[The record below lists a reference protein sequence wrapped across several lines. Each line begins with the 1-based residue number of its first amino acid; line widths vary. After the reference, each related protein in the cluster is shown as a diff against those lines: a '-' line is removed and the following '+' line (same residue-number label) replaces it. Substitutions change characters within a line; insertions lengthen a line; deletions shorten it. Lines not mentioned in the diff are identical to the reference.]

1 MKVIGKILGIVTI
14 IALLCGEIVAHSFVV
29 LNQITVPEI
38 VKSAIISDDSIYE
51 GLIKEMDKQS
61 APLINGVR
69 DAIGVTTEEANAIV
83 VSKPAKE
90 LAGEMAY
97 YLSGYIRRA
106 DTMEV
111 TQEKYHEMVNN
122 ALVQIRTTSGLTETQ
137 TEQLGTYL
145 TEKVGA
151 KYLDIFSSVKKLYSE
166 NSLFSFR
173 FINLINIGHIATIL
187 ACIVLALLTAL
198 FIWSFGRTFIYS
210 GLITLVCGIP
220 MLMIG
225 INLVDYKQ
233 KIFQGDVI
241 RNIAGLLETIGKFP
255 IMVDAVISLIISIWL
270 IIKGIQLIHRRRQK
284 RREKEATIRAEQEA
298 AERKRVQEENRRL
311 EQQRRLE
318 EEKRMVEEA
327 RKEGRLEDDAP
338 VSDSP
343 VMEMLKDACLD
354 ETEEGSEENKEL

>member
-1 MKVIGKILGIVTI
+1 MKVIGKILGIITI
-14 IALLCGEIVAHSFVV
+14 ICLLCGEIIAHSFVII
-29 LNQITVPEI
+29 NQITVPEI
-38 VKSAIISDDSIYE
+38 VKSAIISDDSIYD

-61 APLINGVR
+61 AVLINGVK
-69 DAIGVTTEEANAIV
+69 DAVGVTTEEATAIV
-83 VSKPAKE
+83 SSKPAKE

-97 YLSGYIRRA
+97 YLSGYIRRV

-111 TQEKYHEMVNN
+111 NQEKYHEMVNN
-122 ALVQIRTTSGLTETQ
+122 ALVQLRTTNNLTE
-137 TEQLGTYL
+137 EQAVNLGSYL
-145 TEKVGA
+145 TEKIGV
-151 KYLDIFSSVKKLYSE
+151 KYLEAFSDLKKLYSE

-173 FINLINIGHIATIL
+173 FINLINVGHLATIL

-198 FIWSFGRTFIYS
+198 FIWSFGRTFIYA
-210 GLITLVCGIP
+210 GIITLVCGIP

-225 INLVDYKQ
+225 INLIDYKE

-318 EEKRMVEEA
+318 EEQRMVEEA